1 VLKKRNSGVQ
11 HRHCQAT
18 YDSDCEVSLSR
29 LRPFGDTSL
38 FAGGQEISTTHTHFG
53 TFARHTKPDTE
64 ANLAKEPEFYRRSTT
79 IPSVWLPLHPVKT
92 LIAYILAFY
101 ILFSAVV
108 PCSIID
114 NCEEEEHT
122 EQTSNTDHKKD
133 CSNCSP
139 FSICSSAS
147 GFTINSVSTFLEPV
161 EFYNSPSYSEY
172 NFSSKSEYYSSLF
185 QPPRVG

>member
-1 VLKKRNSGVQ
+1 MQRCYKYSFIINFLQ
-11 HRHCQAT
+11 
-18 YDSDCEVSLSR
+18 
-29 LRPFGDTSL
+29 
-38 FAGGQEISTTHTHFG
+38 
-53 TFARHTKPDTE
+53 
-64 ANLAKEPEFYRRSTT
+64 
-79 IPSVWLPLHPVKT
+79 LPLHPVKT

-114 NCEEEEHT
+114 NCEEQEHT
-122 EQTSNTDHKKD
+122 GQTSNTDHKKD

-147 GFTINSVSTFLEPV
+147 GFPLNTVTTSLEPV
-161 EFYNSPSYSEY
+161 EFYNSPAYSEY
-172 NFSSKSEYYSSLF
+172 NFLSKSEYHSSLF